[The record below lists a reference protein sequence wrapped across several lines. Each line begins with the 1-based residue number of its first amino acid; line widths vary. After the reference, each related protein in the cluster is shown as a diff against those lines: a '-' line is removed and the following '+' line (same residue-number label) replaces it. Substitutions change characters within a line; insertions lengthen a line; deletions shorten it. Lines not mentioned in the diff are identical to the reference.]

1 MALNKQQQEVVDTIN
16 GPIMV
21 LSVAGSGK
29 ALVNGTNVMTPN
41 GYTPIENLKYG
52 DKIFGRDGKVY
63 SVSGVFPQGKKQVY
77 KIKFSDGSV
86 IKCCEDHLWN
96 YQTRKDKK
104 NNSEK
109 WYTNNTKYILENE
122 ELRLNGKWN
131 IYIPI
136 CEPLKFDQKILPIKP
151 YSMGILLGSYKLCNK
166 NIKIPKRY
174 KDILETIIIDL
185 EVINNFNKNTKQILK
200 NLNLT
205 KTGSNNKF
213 IPEEYKFS
221 NVSDRIQLIQGLID
235 INGSYKKDHYEYKTS
250 SKQLALD
257 IKFICESLGAVVRLN
272 VKNTQCINKFVYKLS
287 IKPSKNLPIFHCS
300 NRVGR
305 QWIQSKSYACR
316 TIKKIE
322 KTQDYESMTCIKTN
336 APDELFIID
345 NCIVTHNTTTVIK
358 RMANLIEHDINPGNI
373 LGLTFSKKAADEL
386 KERVN
391 KIIGQKGLYITT
403 KTFHAFAL
411 KLLKTDGDKI
421 GLNPNFSVLKYDRE
435 KTTLVRE
442 CLEDLGLD
450 KVYKGKN
457 DARDIRKFIDLVK
470 INLIKTGDFLS
481 SSFSVLPFSRRDF
494 NKVYIKYQEKL
505 RNKNQLDFGDII
517 SQAIKL
523 LENDEIREK
532 YQNIY
537 KYIFVD
543 EYQDTNK
550 GQYMIMKLLAER
562 DHNICVVGDLD
573 QRIYDFQGANKEAA
587 ESFIKD
593 FPEYKMIKM
602 EQNYRSTPSII
613 NVANDLISNNINRI
627 STNIWTE
634 NKESNPVLV
643 VEHEND
649 DEQAKY
655 VIDDIIDT
663 MKKNPS
669 LKYSDFAIL
678 YRINLMSSNFG
689 NELKRKKIPFIMGS
703 SENYFYNQ
711 EVVKDLMSYLR
722 LLNDLDNREA
732 TINNLSL
739 QPGIG
744 KQTIMK
750 MVECA
755 ENNNISILQA
765 IRGNVEQNLKY
776 MCKNIGGQLNSL
788 SKFLLGI
795 DYLINFNNTH
805 TLDELINEIVEYSTF
820 TTDMLKGGE
829 FNQER
834 YQNVLELQKEILVY
848 VEKQKSKGEPYTLG
862 DFIKEVDSI
871 MLEDDEA
878 NIDGVILSTVH
889 GVKGREFEYVYI
901 VNFDDRSFPYYLS
914 HANQENIEEER
925 RLAYVAITRAKYQV
939 AINYCKKSYN
949 PYKKVFLPTLPSR
962 FLSEVAGKNTR
973 FI

>member
-29 ALVNGTNVMTPN
+29 ALINGTNVMTPN

-52 DKIFGRDGKVY
+52 DKIFGQDGKVY

-77 KIKFSDGSV
+77 EIEFSDGSI

-96 YQTRKDKK
+96 YQMRKDRKFNPK
-104 NNSEK
+104 K

-122 ELRLNGKWN
+122 ELYLNGKWN
-131 IYIPI
+131 VYIPT
-136 CEPLKFDQKILPIKP
+136 CAPLDFKRVESSINP
-151 YSMGILLGSYKLCNK
+151 YSIGVLLGNHGSPTKNK
-166 NIKIPKRY
+166 ISKKK
-174 KDILETIIIDL
+174 KDILNKINIDL
-185 EVINNFNKNTKQILK
+185 
-200 NLNLT
+200 NLNNKAFLLSINSFT
-205 KTGSNNKF
+205 KENIEIPKINKF
-213 IPEEYKFS
+213 SSINY
-221 NVSDRIQLIQGLID
+221 RIQLLKGLID
-235 INGSYKKDHYEYKTS
+235 ISGSYKQNYYEYKTL

-257 IKFICESLGAVVRLN
+257 TKFICESLGGTASL
-272 VKNTQCINKFVYKLS
+272 KEKDKCYINKNNELVSKHIYKLK
-287 IKPSKNLPIFHCS
+287 INLPKNLLTLNIS
-300 NRVGR
+300 NKIKKQDSISVH
-305 QWIQSKSYACR
+305 R
-316 TIKKIE
+316 TIRRIE
-322 KTQDYESMTCIKTN
+322 KTENYQEMTCIKTT
-336 APDELFIID
+336 APDKLFIID

-358 RMANLIEHDINPGNI
+358 RMVNLIDHNVNPSSI

-403 KTFHAFAL
+403 NTFHAFAL

-421 GLNPNFSVLKYDRE
+421 GLNTNFSILKYDRE
-435 KTTLVRE
+435 RTSLIKE
-442 CLEDLGLD
+442 CLQDLELD
-450 KVYKGKN
+450 KLYKGKN

-470 INLIKTGDFLS
+470 INLIKTGDFLN

-494 NKVYIKYQEKL
+494 NRIYIKYQEKL
-505 RNKNQLDFGDII
+505 KNKNQLDFGDII

-643 VEHEND
+643 IEHEND
-649 DEQAKY
+649 DEQSKY
-655 VIDDIIDT
+655 IINDIIKI
-663 MKKNPS
+663 MKENPS

-678 YRINLMSSNFG
+678 YRINLMSSHFG
-689 NELKRKKIPFIMGS
+689 NELKKQKIPFIMGS

-732 TINNLSL
+732 IINNLSL
-739 QPGIG
+739 QSGIG
-744 KQTIMK
+744 KQTIVK

-755 ENNNISILQA
+755 EANNISILQA
-765 IRGNVEQNLKY
+765 IRENVAQNPKY
-776 MCKNIGGQLNSL
+776 MCKNIGGQLKSL
-788 SKFLLGI
+788 SKFLIGI

-820 TTDMLKGGE
+820 TTEMLRGGQ

-834 YQNVLELQKEILVY
+834 YQNVLELQKEILLY
-848 VEKQKSKGEPYTLG
+848 VEKQKSKGEPYTLS

-901 VNFDDRSFPYYLS
+901 VNFDDKSFPYYLS
-914 HANQENIEEER
+914 HGSKENIEEER

-939 AINYCKKSYN
+939 SINYCKKSYN

-962 FLSEVAGKNTR
+962 FLSEVTGKNIR